1 MIAAWLRDHT
11 ETNHDTQP
19 ATTPDHHS
27 DTPTT
32 RPRPK
37 PFKPR
42 LFHTRTSLTGNHAT
56 MGKIGDA

>member
-19 ATTPDHHS
+19 ATTPC
-27 DTPTT
+27 TTTAT

-37 PFKPR
+37 PFSPGI
-42 LFHTRTSLTGNHAT
+42 FHTRTSLTRNDAT
-56 MGKIGDA
+56 MGKIRDA